1 MAQWS
6 GQFIGNTHL
15 SKVKDREQQLRHSI
29 EVHSQNETEV
39 QAQVVAR
46 LAKQLLD
53 ARIRATKARIAAL
66 DPRDDNARVQ
76 AESKIDKLQNGG
88 VSSILKEFNASE
100 ICTDLEQLP
109 QLNSSDRRK
118 RIHAAI

>member
-6 GQFIGNTHL
+6 GQFTGNTHL

-29 EVHSQNETEV
+29 EIHSQNETEV

-88 VSSILKEFNASE
+88 VSSNLKEFNASE

-109 QLNSSDRRK
+109 
-118 RIHAAI
+118 

>member
-6 GQFIGNTHL
+6 GQFTGNTHL

-29 EVHSQNETEV
+29 EVYSQNEAEV

-46 LAKQLLD
+46 LAKQLLA
-53 ARIRATKARIAAL
+53 ARIRAAKARIAAL

-109 QLNSSDRRK
+109 
-118 RIHAAI
+118 